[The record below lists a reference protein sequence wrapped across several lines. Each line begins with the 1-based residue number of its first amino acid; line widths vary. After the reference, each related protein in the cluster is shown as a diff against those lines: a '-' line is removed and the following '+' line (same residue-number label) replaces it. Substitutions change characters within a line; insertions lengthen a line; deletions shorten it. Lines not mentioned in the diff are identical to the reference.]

1 MNAMFRHMGRKL
13 SAAVIRALAAGCLLA
28 AVGAGAQPS
37 ALPNVHEIKAGDTFS
52 AIAAQYTGSVA
63 SWRRMYHPQLSGIA
77 NPNRIAVGTRLEVA
91 ADKTGRRY
99 LRLASPAAARPA
111 TAAAGTANPAAASAS
126 PANATAATDAAP
138 AERDE
143 ALVVGV
149 LPNVAAATLHSQY
162 EHLKRYLERQNKQK
176 VRIMVPANFKAFFDS
191 LMRGEY
197 DLAVAGPHLARVA
210 QVDRNLVPLVMYE
223 PRIGASLIVPAD
235 AGANYTREL
244 QGKSIAF
251 ANPQSLVAMY
261 GRHWLSTQMKL
272 EPGRDYEVKAA
283 RTDMG
288 VGRLLLTGEASAA
301 IMSQGE
307 FRALP
312 ADEASRLKVA
322 EVFARI
328 PNFIVLANAKLASEK
343 ANSLRAQLKGFL
355 NDQEDGVPFARAT
368 GLTGIVDADNAVLRE
383 LDPYVAPTRKA
394 MGYDN

>member
-1 MNAMFRHMGRKL
+1 MNAMFRHMRRKL
-13 SAAVIRALAAGCLLA
+13 SSTVVRALAAVSLFA
-28 AVGAGAQPS
+28 AVAAGAQPS
-37 ALPNVHEIKAGDTFS
+37 ALPNVHQVKPGDTFS
-52 AIAAQYTGSVA
+52 AIAAQYTGSVT

-77 NPNRIAVGTRLEVA
+77 NPNHIAVGMRLEVA

-99 LRLASPAAARPA
+99 LRLASQAAERPAAAA
-111 TAAAGTANPAAASAS
+111 AS
-126 PANATAATDAAP
+126 PASATVGTDAAP
-138 AERDE
+138 VVRDE
-143 ALVVGV
+143 ALVIGV
-149 LPNVAAATLHSQY
+149 LPNVAAATLYGQY
-162 EHLKRYLERQNKQK
+162 EHLKRYLERQSKQK
-176 VRIMVPANFKAFFDS
+176 VRIIVPANFKAFFDS
-191 LMRGEY
+191 MMRGEY

-210 QVDRNLVPLVMYE
+210 QVDRNLLPLVMYE
-223 PRIGASLIVPAD
+223 PRIGASLVAPAD
-235 AGANYTREL
+235 AGANYVREL

-312 ADEASRLKVA
+312 ADEASRLKVI

-328 PNFIVLANAKLASEK
+328 PNFIVLANNKLAREK
-343 ANSLRAQLKGFL
+343 ANGLRAQLKEFL

-394 MGYDN
+394 MGYEN